1 MDANRYGLSA
11 MIEPL
16 DSCHSSDIDI
26 WGGGAVLCLLSKP
39 VAQGVVAEK
48 GHDAD
53 FAVETL

>member
-11 MIEPL
+11 MIEHL
-16 DSCHSSDIDI
+16 GSCHSSGIDS
-26 WGGGAVLCLLSKP
+26 WGGGPVLCLLSKP
-39 VAQGVVAEK
+39 VAKGVVAEK